1 MLEISQRWITEKE
14 KEIDIFRQKVE
25 RGEEEIPEDVDF
37 MTFMILSGKMNKQ
50 ELAMCANDMIGA
62 GVETVSYSS

>member
-1 MLEISQRWITEKE
+1 MDAHFHWKNQQWEG
-14 KEIDIFRQKVE
+14 RQKVE